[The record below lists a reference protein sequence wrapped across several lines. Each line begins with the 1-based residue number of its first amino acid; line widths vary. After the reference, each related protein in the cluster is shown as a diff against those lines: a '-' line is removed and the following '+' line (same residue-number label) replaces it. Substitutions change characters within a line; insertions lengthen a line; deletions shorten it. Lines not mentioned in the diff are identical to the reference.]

1 MTTPINYIGKVPP
14 KMIGGAVYKLVPQL
28 AGGGGGGSPVTPVP
42 VAVVLQGGTNGTAYS
57 ETISAQ
63 GGSGSGY
70 VYALQSGSL
79 PTSTSLNTS
88 TGVISGTP
96 TVNGTYTFT
105 IKVTDSLG
113 NVGTQN
119 F

>member
-79 PTSTSLNTS
+79 PPSPSVTPS
-88 TGVISGTP
+88 TGGMRRPP
-96 TVNGTYTFT
+96 TARH
-105 IKVTDSLG
+105 
-113 NVGTQN
+113 
-119 F
+119 